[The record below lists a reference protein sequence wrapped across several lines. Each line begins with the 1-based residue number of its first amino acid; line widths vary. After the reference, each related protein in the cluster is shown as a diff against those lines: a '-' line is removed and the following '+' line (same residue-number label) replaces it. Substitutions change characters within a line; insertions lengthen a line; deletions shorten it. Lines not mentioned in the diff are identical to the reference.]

1 MDPTTP
7 TWRRGWTWTAIKCFT
22 LTAALMGLGALAL
35 HLLLGTVVPPWY
47 IPKPVFEWLME
58 NVRPY
63 ALWLFSL
70 PKSVGRWRF
79 RRGELSFEDESS
91 RLAGL
96 A

>member
-63 ALWLFSL
+63 AL
-70 PKSVGRWRF
+70 PPAGGGRGGGGGGGGG
-79 RRGELSFEDESS
+79 GE
-91 RLAGL
+91 AGW
-96 A
+96 